1 MLNFLACSTELCIKI
16 CSPSVAWIV
25 RSSPDLRDAR
35 ARNLSAMRSRDSV
48 CLCAAR
54 VRPVIN
60 NPFKSNRNTHFCGLL
75 CRSGSVPSV
84 RACVCPFC
92 WHSARCDRVRDQR
105 HYARNAS
112 TNPLIRCGIL
122 IHVCA
127 VAACMSMLF
136 FWFCCCCCSSSSSSY
151 AGFSASSPRN
161 ACARIHCV

>member
-1 MLNFLACSTELCIKI
+1 M
-16 CSPSVAWIV
+16 

-136 FWFCCCCCSSSSSSY
+136 FFC
-151 AGFSASSPRN
+151 FLLLFVLHHHHRMLASLLHRRGMRARAFI
-161 ACARIHCV
+161 ACE